1 MGEHT
6 MTREMNL
13 RVPPTDN
20 TGTIILLLV
29 ILAILGFIGY
39 RYWYLPRVNG
49 EGKFP
54 WERKS

>member
-1 MGEHT
+1 
-6 MTREMNL
+6 MTRQMNL

-39 RYWYLPRVNG
+39 RYWYLPKMNG
-49 EGKFP
+49 DGKFP